1 MKNTKSGSP
10 SFCFEA
16 ANLSE
21 TRRTTR
27 LLCCVFGNRSLG
39 TCFQVLGNIVSCDR
53 HSSVM
58 PRAHA
63 THGYEVQAG
72 LGTLLHLS
80 GVRST
85 WPRLTAAS
93 FRNPK
98 WLQLTA
104 NHLQRGLCGR
114 DTFPNHETCK
124 AIDAE
129 VSTTSTVVCW
139 RGPCRQ
145 SQANLDDIG
154 LQFISS

>member
-10 SFCFEA
+10 SFCFVA
-16 ANLSE
+16 ANLLE

-72 LGTLLHLS
+72 LGTLL
-80 GVRST
+80 RS
-85 WPRLTAAS
+85 PEFDRHGLGSLLRFSEARHGFNS
-93 FRNPK
+93 
-98 WLQLTA
+98 LQTICNVACAVATPFQSMKHARQSMLRSPQPQQWCAGT
-104 NHLQRGLCGR
+104 GLV
-114 DTFPNHETCK
+114 DNLKP
-124 AIDAE
+124 I
-129 VSTTSTVVCW
+129 STT
-139 RGPCRQ
+139 
-145 SQANLDDIG
+145 
-154 LQFISS
+154 